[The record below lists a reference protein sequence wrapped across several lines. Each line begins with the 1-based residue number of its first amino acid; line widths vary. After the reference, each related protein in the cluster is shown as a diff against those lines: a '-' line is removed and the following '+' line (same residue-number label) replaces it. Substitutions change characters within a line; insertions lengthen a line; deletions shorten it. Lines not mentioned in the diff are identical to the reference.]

1 MEKIRSLYTSWNYR
15 RRQKQHRLVQGRLT
29 PDEAVMHLA
38 GEGHMP
44 LATVWGTQNETT
56 IHIPA
61 EDAGHLLL
69 VAPPDSG
76 YSEQLGRIL
85 IHWPGAAL
93 IIDPT
98 GSLYR
103 QTGYFRETGWGKVYA
118 VPGYR
123 FNLARYYPF
132 WDVEAASRLH
142 RFLISL
148 GSKEEAWLRGRS
160 VSLLQA
166 LGHFCFAHRI
176 NPMQLLL
183 DAASTDLLS
192 VLAALE
198 SVPAAR
204 QLALIFSKGQSVQ
217 QALADPDVVRSFDL
231 FCQALAPYQRL
242 YPTLDMEESE
252 ALLPHDW
259 MTQPRSLYVTYP
271 YAKQLAIAGIT
282 AALIEGVRQYH
293 HTYGRFQKLLLVL
306 PADIAKRLPPL
317 EQVLTE
323 ASAYGITVVLTAP
336 SLAALDALAADGS
349 GAALAARFAHQVWYP
364 PHDQATAA
372 QMSWLYGTQLQSPN
386 DPSGEAERSEKAAL
400 VQEMFLAWPR
410 EQVLVYTRRER
421 PYRFIANQVKRP
433 SDLPER
439 LAPIPPK
446 VAATPRDTSA
456 WFSGLIG
463 MPYLLPEI
471 EERLDQGRSEEGE
484 TAVADDQTPTR
495 QDSEK
500 AVPTDGEN
508 NGGKP
513 AVIDEPPKINE
524 PDDQKNSPGP
534 PASQNEVAGQ
544 PEPPEVAEE
553 DSKKS
558 LSIARSRLR

>member
-1 MEKIRSLYTSWNYR
+1 MKSIQSLYTTWHFR
-15 RRQKQHRLVQGRLT
+15 RRQKQHRLAQGRLT
-29 PDEAVMHLA
+29 PDEAVMQLS
-38 GEGHMP
+38 GEGYMP

-56 IHIPA
+56 VHISP
-61 EDAGHLLL
+61 EDTGHLLL

-76 YSEQLGRIL
+76 YGEQLGQIL

-103 QTGYFRETGWGKVYA
+103 QTGYFRETVWGKVYA
-118 VPGYR
+118 VPGYC

-132 WDVEAASRLH
+132 WDAEAASRLH
-142 RFLISL
+142 SFLISP
-148 GSKEEAWLRGRS
+148 GSKEEAWLRDRS

-166 LGHFCFAHRI
+166 LGHYSFAHRI

-192 VLAALE
+192 VLAALD

-204 QLALIFSKGQSVQ
+204 QLALIFSKGQPVQ

-231 FCQALAPYQRL
+231 YCRALAPYQRL

-271 YAKQLAIAGIT
+271 YAKQLALAGIT

-306 PADIAKRLPPL
+306 PADIARRLPPL

-323 ASAYGITVVLTAP
+323 AASYGITIVLTAP
-336 SLAALDALAADGS
+336 SLSALDALAEDGN
-349 GAALAARFAHQVWYP
+349 GAALAGRFAHQVWYAP
-364 PHDQATAA
+364 NDQATAA
-372 QMSWLYGTQLQSPN
+372 HLSWLYGTQLQNLN
-386 DPSGEAERSEKAAL
+386 DPSSGPECSEKAAL
-400 VQEMFLAWPR
+400 AWEAFLAWPR

-421 PYRFIANQVKRP
+421 PYRFVANQVKRP
-433 SDLPER
+433 ADLPER

-456 WFSGLIG
+456 WLSGLTG
-463 MPYLLPEI
+463 KSYLLPDVEA
-471 EERLDQGRSEEGE
+471 LPLQGVSDDVPKEKE
-484 TAVADDQTPTR
+484 TAVADDQTPTV
-495 QDSEK
+495 QDSER
-500 AVPTDGEN
+500 VSPPIDGEN
-508 NGGKP
+508 VTTN
-513 AVIDEPPKINE
+513 
-524 PDDQKNSPGP
+524 PDTEQETEKGLKNSQPTI
-534 PASQNEVAGQ
+534 AS
-544 PEPPEVAEE
+544 
-553 DSKKS
+553 KF
-558 LSIARSRLR
+558 R